1 MSLLPARLT
10 GERQADVVVLG
21 GGLAG
26 LTAALELA
34 RPGRRVALL
43 EAGSVGAG
51 PSGAD
56 LGHVVTGLEL
66 PYTRAI
72 DRFGSEPARTVWELS
87 RESHDL
93 LGDRLKALGD
103 DCGYRRNGGFVLA
116 RDRVEA
122 SALADSEDAL
132 RDDGF
137 GGEFL
142 DHYMVEARFDVRGFA
157 AAYWAADDAEV
168 EPVALLRA
176 LAAQAATRG
185 VALFEGSAV
194 VELTAGTEGVHART
208 VHGSLRAAAGVVAL
222 GAQAVTLVPSL
233 VPAFVSFEALRLVGS
248 LAAGPALPSP
258 ARTADGAFGWRM
270 GSDLHAA
277 AFGSPTGEATSDSPA
292 PSFEN
297 LASFLGSHL
306 PSPKHLRGRFSGTL
320 ATTPDGLPLVGQLPG
335 TPLVAVTGLGARGQ
349 SWAFLA
355 ARWVADVVVGKP
367 ESVPLLFRASR
378 FECKRTE

>member
-1 MSLLPARLT
+1 LSLSPARLT
-10 GERQADVVVLG
+10 GELQADVVVLG

-26 LTAALELA
+26 LAAALELA
-34 RPGRRVALL
+34 RPGRRVAVL
-43 EAGSVGAG
+43 EAVAVGAG

-56 LGHVVTGLEL
+56 LGHVVTGPEL

-72 DRFGSEPARTVWELS
+72 DRFGSDPARTLWELS
-87 RESHDL
+87 GESHDL
-93 LGDRLKALGD
+93 LRDRLKVLGD

-116 RDRVEA
+116 RDRAEA
-122 SALADSEDAL
+122 TALADSEDAL
-132 RDDGF
+132 RDHGF

-157 AAYWAADDAEV
+157 AAYWAADDGEV

-176 LAAQAATRG
+176 LAAHAVTRG

-194 VELTAGTEGVHART
+194 VELTAGLEGVHVRT
-208 VHGSLRAAAGVVAL
+208 AHGSLRAAAGVVAL
-222 GAQAVTLVPSL
+222 GAQTVTLVPS
-233 VPAFVSFEALRLVGS
+233 VAPALASFEALRLVSS

-270 GSDLHAA
+270 GSDFRAA
-277 AFGSPTGEATSDSPA
+277 VFGSPTSEAASDSPA
-292 PSFEN
+292 PSFES
-297 LASFLGSHL
+297 LAFFLGSHL
-306 PSPKHLRGRFSGTL
+306 PSPPHLLGRFSGML
-320 ATTPDGLPLVGQLPG
+320 ATTPDGLPLVGPVPG
-335 TPLVAVTGLGARGQ
+335 SPLVVMAGLGKRAH

-355 ARWVADVVVGKP
+355 ARWVADVVAGKP